1 MSSPKLISS
10 FLASAVIAIPVFAL
24 GMPAAFASSVES
36 SPVQVPPSGGP
47 SPTTPTPSPAPTPAP
62 APTPNPTPGNPS
74 PAPTT
79 PPIHS

>member
-10 FLASAVIAIPVFAL
+10 FLAAAIIAIPVFAL
-24 GMPAAFASSVES
+24 GTSTAFADS
-36 SPVQVPPSGGP
+36 SPVQVPPGGPTGSP
-47 SPTTPTPSPAPTPAP
+47 SPTTPTPAPTPAP
-62 APTPNPTPGNPS
+62 APTPSPTPGNPT